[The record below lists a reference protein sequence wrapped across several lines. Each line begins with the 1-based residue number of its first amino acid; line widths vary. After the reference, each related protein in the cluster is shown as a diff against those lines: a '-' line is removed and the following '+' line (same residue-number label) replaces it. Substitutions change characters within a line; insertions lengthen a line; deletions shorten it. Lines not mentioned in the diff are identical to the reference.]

1 MESELNAL
9 LIAKSTYLRLEL
21 EKKLLKFKRLLYLE
35 ATQKKIANL
44 GIIVDILMQF
54 EQIFEQ
60 NYRKLMVD
68 ELISKGE
75 KCRKEV
81 KILRELLISLVD

>member
-1 MESELNAL
+1 
-9 LIAKSTYLRLEL
+9 
-21 EKKLLKFKRLLYLE
+21 
-35 ATQKKIANL
+35 
-44 GIIVDILMQF
+44 MQF

-81 KILRELLISLVD
+81 KILRELLIITCGLVLWLIHLSEITLLKK

>member
-1 MESELNAL
+1 
-9 LIAKSTYLRLEL
+9 
-21 EKKLLKFKRLLYLE
+21 
-35 ATQKKIANL
+35 
-44 GIIVDILMQF
+44 MQF

-60 NYRKLMVD
+60 HSRKLMVD

-81 KILRELLISLVD
+81 KIFQSIINITCRLVIWLIHLSEITLLKK

>member
-1 MESELNAL
+1 
-9 LIAKSTYLRLEL
+9 
-21 EKKLLKFKRLLYLE
+21 
-35 ATQKKIANL
+35 
-44 GIIVDILMQF
+44 MQF